1 MAERLIQKLAKQDA
15 ASQHSTTAEGG
26 HENVNNPEI
35 EKKIADFRAS
45 HPRHVDYLKGLT
57 RERLENIATLRDI
70 DRAEQRQRI
79 RGATVRKLEDWL
91 KTRPEEAQ
99 RITDAVA
106 KLPQDNQAAA
116 RARMIQN
123 SIQNEAFRNTQ
134 GTGGPKL

>member
-15 ASQHSTTAEGG
+15 ASHQPTTAEGG
-26 HENVNNPEI
+26 HEHVNNPEV
-35 EKKIADFRAS
+35 EKKIADFRARN
-45 HPRHVDYLKGLT
+45 PRHVAYVKGLP

-79 RGATVRKLEDWL
+79 RGATVRKLEDWV

-106 KLPQDNQAAA
+106 KLPQDNQADA
-116 RARMIQN
+116 RARMIQ
-123 SIQNEAFRNTQ
+123 SAIQNEAFRNTQ